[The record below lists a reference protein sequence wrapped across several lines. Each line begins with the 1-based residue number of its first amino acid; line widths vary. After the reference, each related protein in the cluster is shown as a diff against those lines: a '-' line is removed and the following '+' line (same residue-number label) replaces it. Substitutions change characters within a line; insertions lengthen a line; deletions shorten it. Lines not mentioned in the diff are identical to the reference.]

1 MNQVKTEEIKLTLKA
16 YEERDFDCAIF
27 VYPIFMENG
36 KTEWAAEYPNLPYLV
51 GGGDTPEEAVKEAE
65 ENKKVYIEVC
75 KVDKA
80 QNNSIKALI
89 KNKTNDELNA
99 MHTNFVNRLYEA
111 KTIDKQDKLMLK
123 EIEDE
128 MLQRILKEKD
138 NV

>member
-1 MNQVKTEEIKLTLKA
+1 MKTEETKLILKV

-36 KTEWAAEYPNLPYLV
+36 KTEWVAEYPSLPYLV
-51 GGGDTPEEAVKEAE
+51 GGGNSPEETVKEAE
-65 ENKKVYIEVC
+65 ENKKIYIKEC
-75 KVDKA
+75 EADKT
-80 QNNSIKALI
+80 QSNSIKALV
-89 KNKTNDELNA
+89 KNKTNDELNVLHA
-99 MHTNFVNRLYEA
+99 NFVNRLYEA
-111 KTIDKQDKLMLK
+111 KTINKQDKLMLK

>member
-1 MNQVKTEEIKLTLKA
+1 MKTEETKLTLKV

-36 KTEWAAEYPNLPYLV
+36 KTEWAAEYPSLPYLV
-51 GGGDTPEEAVKEAE
+51 GGGDSPEEAVKEAE
-65 ENKKVYIEVC
+65 ENKKVYIEEC
-75 KVDKA
+75 EIDKA
-80 QNNSIKALI
+80 QNDGIKALI
-89 KNKTNDELNA
+89 KSKTTDELNA
-99 MHTNFVNRLYEA
+99 LHANFVNRLYEA

-128 MLQRILKEKD
+128 MLQRILKEKE

>member
-1 MNQVKTEEIKLTLKA
+1 MNLVKTEETKLTLKV

-36 KTEWAAEYPNLPYLV
+36 KTEWAAEYPRLPYLV
-51 GGGDTPEEAVKEAE
+51 GGGDSPEEAVKEAE
-65 ENKKVYIEVC
+65 ENKKVYIEEC
-75 KVDKA
+75 EIDKA
-80 QNNSIKALI
+80 QNDGIKALI
-89 KNKTNDELNA
+89 KSKTNDELNA
-99 MHTNFVNRLYEA
+99 LHANFVNRLYEA

-128 MLQRILKEKD
+128 MLQRILKEKE